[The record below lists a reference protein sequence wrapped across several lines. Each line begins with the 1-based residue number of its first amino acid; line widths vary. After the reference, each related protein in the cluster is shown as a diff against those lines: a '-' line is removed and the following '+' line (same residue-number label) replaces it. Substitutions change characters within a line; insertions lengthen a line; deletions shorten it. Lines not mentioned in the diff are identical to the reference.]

1 MEQGCLHPSVT
12 FASGTLVFLWSLVTM
27 PLENIFGLFIA
38 EHMVSF
44 CMLICI
50 AVACIAIAWNRIFI
64 YLFFLVSAI
73 WISVVQLQS
82 SWCCTMPFFKLFF
95 FFGSCHLNNICCH
108 QGVVSV
114 LFFFFQRYLWCLIT
128 SHVFSRPESAHK
140 NLKVFVCSDF

>member
-12 FASGTLVFLWSLVTM
+12 FASGTLVFLGSLVTM
-27 PLENIFGLFIA
+27 PLENIFGLFTA

-50 AVACIAIAWNRIFI
+50 AVAYIAIAWNRIFI
-64 YLFFLVSAI
+64 YLFFFVSAI

-82 SWCCTMPFFKLFF
+82 SWYCTMPFFKL

-114 LFFFFQRYLWCLIT
+114 CLFFFSKVHLMFNNFPCIQQARISTY
-128 SHVFSRPESAHK
+128 K
-140 NLKVFVCSDF
+140 NLKIFVCSDF

>member
-95 FFGSCHLNNICCH
+95 FLVAATWTI
-108 QGVVSV
+108 SV
-114 LFFFFQRYLWCLIT
+114 AIKVLLVFFFFFQRYLWCLIT

-140 NLKVFVCSDF
+140 NLKVFVCSNF